1 MENVWKKAKR
11 ESVQV
16 QRKKMCSMWLGS
28 TKPCIQ
34 LIRLTNGMGLER

>member
-1 MENVWKKAKR
+1 MENVWGKAKKKP
-11 ESVQV
+11 VQV

-28 TKPCIQ
+28 KNPCIQ